1 MSEPTKM
8 KPILFCGPMVRAIL
22 DGRKTQTRR
31 VIKPQPADGFDD
43 EVLEA
48 CASVGV
54 MTAYR
59 PGDILWVRE
68 KHSFLVRK
76 PDDVDLPAVWYWAD
90 GPVERGDWTKP
101 SPSIFMPRWACRLFL
116 RITDVRAERLHDI
129 TEADAIAEGLSRLS
143 KDGGQTWKHGI
154 PDRDGLPGNDDYGW
168 QWPDWCANT
177 RDAYKRLWDSMN
189 AKRGYSWSV
198 NPWVFRY
205 GFERVE
211 L

>member
-116 RITDVRAERLHDI
+116 RITDVRAERLQEI
-129 TEADAIAEGLSRLS
+129 TDADAIAEG
-143 KDGGQTWKHGI
+143 I
-154 PDRDGLPGNDDYGW
+154 GLF
-168 QWPDWCANT
+168 ANSLT
-177 RDAYKRLWDSMN
+177 IDCDTESPRRVFMGLWDSLN
-189 AKRGYSWSV
+189 AKRGYSWSS

-205 GFERVE
+205 GFSVLDGRTHEE
-211 L
+211 TPE